1 MTTSSLRRLCLL
13 VLMLALSGCDSTQ
26 ADSEGVFVINSARY
40 DTSNLTQY
48 HLPKAL
54 REISGLA
61 LTSQHELLTHND
73 EVAVVYRVDYTKGRI
88 LGSFRLGQPP
98 IADDFEGIAINGQ
111 RVFLITSTGS
121 LYETR
126 FPLFDDERET
136 DLVVSYQHYPVA
148 LPCEVEGLATLSA
161 QRLLALCKTLNDTD
175 DVLRIYEWDSD
186 ANQYLDEPYL
196 SLDEEAFSGLDRK
209 LKKLRPAGLSVTDEG
224 GLIIVGR
231 HGKRPALIEI
241 SPQRSV
247 VSLTEFPDR
256 TRHRQP
262 EGIALTRENWLVI
275 ADEGVKQDNGKKSKG
290 KLGVYHL
297 K

>member
-1 MTTSSLRRLCLL
+1 LIALL
-13 VLMLALSGCDSTQ
+13 FSLSGCDSTR
-26 ADSEGVFVINSARY
+26 ADSESTFVINGVRY
-40 DTSNLTQY
+40 DVADLKQY

-61 LTSQHELLTHND
+61 LTDQHELLTHND
-73 EVAVVYRVDYTKGRI
+73 EVAVVYRVDYSKGRI

-98 IADDFEGIAINGQ
+98 LKDDFEGIAISGN

-126 FPLFDDERET
+126 FPLFDDDRAT
-136 DLVVSYQHYPVA
+136 DLVVTYQHYPVT
-148 LPCEVEGLATLSA
+148 LPCEVEGLAARSS
-161 QRLLALCKTLNDTD
+161 QRLLALCKTLYNTD
-175 DVLRIYEWDSD
+175 DVLRIYEWDTD
-186 ANQYLDEPYL
+186 ANQYLDEPYVSIDKEGFEGL
-196 SLDEEAFSGLDRK
+196 STK
-209 LKKLRPAGLSVTDEG
+209 LKKLRPAGLSVTDQG

-231 HGKRPALIEI
+231 NGKKPALIEI
-241 SPQRSV
+241 SPQKTV
-247 VSLTEFPDR
+247 VALEEFPDH

-275 ADEGVKQDNGKKSKG
+275 ADEGVKQNNGKKSKG
-290 KLGVYHL
+290 KLGAYHT